1 MTTLLHLDASARCR
15 SISREVSAAFAHAW
29 RAQHPDGGYVH
40 RDLATDPVPF
50 IDEAW
55 TELCDAVLTQGSTD
69 LERIAE
75 LVRTP
80 AQASAWDIVEPLLI
94 ELRAADVVL
103 IGTPMYNYTIP
114 AALKAWLDQVTFP
127 RMSLAPRRFVVA
139 AARGDAYCD
148 GAPKAAF
155 DYQQRYLRDF
165 FAGHFAVTDS
175 AFITAELVNSRHDP
189 ALAHLC
195 EEHSRSYA
203 LALEPLAGLARGI
216 EMNWPVLILAPA
228 EGASHA

>member
-1 MTTLLHLDASARCR
+1 LTTLLHVDASARRR

-29 RAQHPDGGYVH
+29 RAQHPDGGYAY

-55 TELCDAVLTQGSTD
+55 TELCDAVLTQRSSD
-69 LERIAE
+69 LDRIAE

-80 AQASAWDIVEPLLI
+80 AQASAWNIVAPLLT
-94 ELRAADVVL
+94 ELRAADAVL
-103 IGTPMYNYTIP
+103 IGTPMYNYSIP

-139 AARGDAYCD
+139 AARGGAYTD

-155 DYQQRYLRDF
+155 DYQERYLRDF
-165 FAGHFAVTDS
+165 FAGHFAVTDTV
-175 AFITAELVNSRHDP
+175 FITAELVNSRHDP
-189 ALAHLC
+189 ALAHLRDDH
-195 EEHSRSYA
+195 ERSYA
-203 LALEPLAGLARGI
+203 LALETAHRLGK
-216 EMNWPVLILAPA
+216 EY
-228 EGASHA
+228 

>member
-1 MTTLLHLDASARCR
+1 MTTLLHLDASAGCR
-15 SISREVSAAFAHAW
+15 SISCEVSAAFAHAW
-29 RAQHPDGGYVH
+29 RAQHPDGGYVC

-69 LERIAE
+69 LERIAG

-80 AQASAWDIVEPLLI
+80 AQASAWDIVEPLLT

-103 IGTPMYNYTIP
+103 IGTPMYNYSIP

-139 AARGDAYCD
+139 AARGGAYCD

-155 DYQQRYLRDF
+155 DYQQRYLR
-165 FAGHFAVTDS
+165 
-175 AFITAELVNSRHDP
+175 ER
-189 ALAHLC
+189 
-195 EEHSRSYA
+195 EEHGRSYA
-203 LALEPLAGLARGI
+203 LALETARRLGKG
-216 EMNWPVLILAPA
+216 VLK
-228 EGASHA
+228 